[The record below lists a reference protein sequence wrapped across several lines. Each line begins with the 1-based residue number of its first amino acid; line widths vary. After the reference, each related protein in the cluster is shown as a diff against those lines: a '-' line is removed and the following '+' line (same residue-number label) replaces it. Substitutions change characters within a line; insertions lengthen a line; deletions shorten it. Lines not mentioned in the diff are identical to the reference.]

1 MKILYEGEN
10 YHLLDIRVLVAR
22 HNIII
27 GKYGHKIERDIYLNT
42 STIRTKLG
50 EYTMLHDGT
59 WRNEIEVEQK
69 LLEWANNE

>member
-10 YHLLDIRVLVAR
+10 LHLLDIRVLVAR

-27 GKYGHKIERDIYLNT
+27 GRSGYKIERDIYLNT
-42 STIRTKLG
+42 STIRTKAG
-50 EYTMLHDGT
+50 EHTILHDGT
-59 WRNEIEVEQK
+59 WRNQIVVEQK